1 MSEAWETIA
10 GSAPR
15 SQLTATGGSDCK
27 GSAARLQCQ
36 PEGKSRKMG
45 GSKMKKT
52 VMKLLA
58 VALLSG
64 ALPMAT
70 AEAQDYPTR
79 PVTIIVPFPAGS
91 ATDAVARKVSEG
103 LQRHLGQGF
112 IIENKAGA
120 DGIIASRQVAGSA
133 PDGYTLLVTTNTTHS
148 ANPSIYRQLPYDPKR
163 DFTPIGGII
172 RIPFMLAVRPGF
184 PARDFSSFVKA
195 AKEANPP
202 LSYGSGNTGGRASGE
217 LLKARLGFDMTHVPY
232 RGSPQAMTDLIGGRI
247 DVFFPDPASALGMIQ
262 EKKFDVL
269 AVTGPK
275 RVPTLPDIPTLM
287 ELGVP
292 DFNIVA
298 WVAAFAPAKTPQ
310 PIVARLNEA
319 LNTLLREPDMI
330 AFVNQIG
337 SEILSTTPA
346 ELGAYVDED
355 AARWV
360 HLVEIAKI
368 EKK

>member
-1 MSEAWETIA
+1 
-10 GSAPR
+10 
-15 SQLTATGGSDCK
+15 
-27 GSAARLQCQ
+27 
-36 PEGKSRKMG
+36 
-45 GSKMKKT
+45 MKFH
-52 VMKLLA
+52 V
-58 VALLSG
+58 
-64 ALPMAT
+64 LPFAMAT
-70 AEAQDYPTR
+70 ALFAACSGAAVAQAPAYPTR

-91 ATDAVARKVSEG
+91 ATDAVARKVGEG

-112 IIENKAGA
+112 VIENKAGA
-120 DGIIASRQVAGSA
+120 DGIIASRQVAGAA
-133 PDGYTLLVTTNTTHS
+133 PDGYTLLITTNTTHS
-148 ANPSIYRQLPYDPKR
+148 ANPSIYKQLPYDPKK
-163 DFTPIGGII
+163 DFVPVGGII
-172 RIPFMLAVRPGF
+172 RIPFMVAVRPGF
-184 PARDFSSFVKA
+184 PAKDFASFVKA

-202 LSYGSGNTGGRASGE
+202 LSYGSGNTGSRASGE

-232 RGSPQAMTDLIGGRI
+232 RGSPQAMADLIGGRI
-247 DVFFPDPASALGMIQ
+247 DVFFPDPASSLGMIQ
-262 EKKFDVL
+262 EKQFDVL

-275 RVPTLPDIPTLM
+275 RIPTLPGIPTVM

-298 WVAAFAPAKTPQ
+298 WVAVFAPAKTPDA
-310 PIVARLNEA
+310 VVGRLNSA

-346 ELGAYVDED
+346 ELGTYVDED